1 MRGTRSE
8 QAKKSRA
15 QALADAR
22 LWASFWLRRHRLH
35 LPGRHARDERARLSQ
50 CLPSRNFTTRRPREP
65 GSRGAR

>member
-1 MRGTRSE
+1 MRGTRSGH
-8 QAKKSRA
+8 AKSIKA

-50 CLPSRNFTTRRPREP
+50 CLPSRSFTNRRSREP
-65 GSRGAR
+65 GSQGAR